1 MSDFENST
9 LTPAM
14 RELLQ
19 EAHSDIAAILNG
31 SVPEEGHTDQA
42 YLELTYRALT
52 SLRSKVDYVEQL
64 YYDRYPS

>member
-1 MSDFENST
+1 MPDLENWS

-31 SVPEEGHTDQA
+31 SVPGNGHTDQE

-64 YYDRYPS
+64 YYDRYPN